1 MVATDT
7 AGNTTTSATV
17 TKLVDNTKPSTTDDA
32 PSGWQA
38 SPVTVQLSANDGGSG
53 VNVTEYSVDGN
64 STYTAGTSVA
74 IPAPADGSNDGTHT
88 IAYFSVDNAG
98 NIETVKSATVLIDAT
113 PPACPTCS
121 AADYLRGTV
130 TLDASP
136 SPDGSG
142 IKSVAFQYSPAGAG
156 TWTTIGTDT
165 TGPAPYTADWD
176 TTAVPDGHY
185 DLRIVITDNA
195 NNATT
200 SDLPDKVVDNT
211 APNVATVGAPTE
223 GQVVTGSVAIS
234 ATASD
239 ATSAIASVEF
249 FVRGSSLTTDTTAP
263 FTLNWDTTTGPD
275 GPTTIQVVVTDMAG
289 NSTTSAV
296 RNVTVDNVAPTP
308 TLADPGQNLSGT
320 VSLSASSD
328 SDTTQVDFERRPA
341 GGGSWTTIASD
352 SSQPWGTSLDTTTLA
367 DGLYDFRAVATDA
380 SGHTGTSPLRANV
393 RVDNAAPSGSI
404 TAPTAGATVGGSN
417 VTLGSSVA
425 DGGSGVASVSYQ
437 LRPTGGGAFSQI
449 ASSSSAP
456 FGATWDATTVST
468 GSYDLRPVITDRAG
482 NTFTGAVVTFNVDV
496 TAPTVTLANP
506 GGTISGTVTLNAT
519 VSGSGATNVVFA
531 ATPAGGAAWTPLG
544 TDTSAPWSIAYDT
557 TKLADGVYDLR
568 ATVAD
573 NLGNSSQ
580 DVVTGV
586 RVDNTAPQVVSS
598 SPADGSSVG
607 SASAISLVTSEPA
620 TPVGVTLDG
629 GATVAPVISGTQI
642 DYNTGALAAGPHS
655 LAGELQDPSGKRS
668 PFRVHFTVGSTGSV
682 EKNTSSS
689 ASTTAT
695 SSDGFGSATVPV
707 GAWSTSGADW
717 LVIRIATAAAP
728 TSLTNGFGPGPEA
741 LDVSAY
747 WALSGARVHE
757 FAQPIEIVIR
767 STAGG
772 LVPATYDGSAWR
784 VIHRVPTG
792 GTLPAGWVD
801 GFFTASD
808 GVHVLTRHLS
818 LFALLKDLEAPQ
830 APQNVR
836 GYVGPNGLTI
846 RWLPGSD
853 NSGTYDY
860 VTIFADSTDSGRY
873 GPDYTAATLAGWKP
887 GDTRIVRLQETDLA
901 GNQSALTQP
910 LQDVP
915 SLVGLTVDQAEAAL
929 AARGLSIGSV
939 TVGGAGM
946 PGTITGPEG
955 LAFAPQGSAIDV
967 TVAPGGASASLVF
980 KVVTAPKFKPA
991 RKKTMAARLLVTRP
1005 AQVTARLI
1013 SPRQVSL
1020 YTWHFRVR
1028 AGRTIL
1034 RLRIPR
1040 QVRRPGV
1047 YTLRWTA
1054 RANRETATRTVRFR
1068 LVGRRAP
1075 VQKIQI
1081 VLAGTAAQDVGASL
1095 KQKPAVVTSADPT
1108 FDAAANPNRDVRVIV
1123 VDADELGVATVRD
1136 LHIVFPSV
1144 KIIALAAGPKTMAAA
1159 LRAGATV
1166 VLPRT
1171 TPPATL
1177 AKIIQRLAKKR

>member
-1 MVATDT
+1 V
-7 AGNTTTSATV
+7 
-17 TKLVDNTKPSTTDDA
+17 
-32 PSGWQA
+32 
-38 SPVTVQLSANDGGSG
+38 
-53 VNVTEYSVDGN
+53 
-64 STYTAGTSVA
+64 
-74 IPAPADGSNDGTHT
+74 
-88 IAYFSVDNAG
+88 
-98 NIETVKSATVLIDAT
+98 
-113 PPACPTCS
+113 
-121 AADYLRGTV
+121 
-130 TLDASP
+130 
-136 SPDGSG
+136 
-142 IKSVAFQYSPAGAG
+142 
-156 TWTTIGTDT
+156 
-165 TGPAPYTADWD
+165 DWD
-176 TTAVPDGHY
+176 TTAIADGHY

-195 NNATT
+195 NNVTT

-223 GQVVTGSVAIS
+223 GQVVTGNVAIS

-239 ATSAIASVEF
+239 ATSPVASVEF
-249 FVRGSSLTTDTTAP
+249 FVRGSPLGTVTTAP
-263 FTLNWDTTTGPD
+263 FTLNWDTTSGSD
-275 GPTTIQVVVTDMAG
+275 GAATIQVVVTDMAG
-289 NSTTSAV
+289 NSTSSAV

-320 VSLSASSD
+320 ISLSALSD
-328 SDTTQVDFERRPA
+328 PDTTQVDFERRPA

-352 SSQPWGTSLDTTTLA
+352 SSTPWGTPLDTTTLA
-367 DGLYDFRAVATDA
+367 DGLYDLRAVATDA
-380 SGHTGTSPLRANV
+380 TGHTGTSPLRANV
-393 RVDNAAPSGSI
+393 RVDNTAPSGSI
-404 TAPTAGATVGGSN
+404 TAPAAGATVGGSN
-417 VTLGSSVA
+417 VTLSSSAA

-437 LRPTGGGAFSQI
+437 LRPTGGGAFTQI

-456 FGATWDATTVST
+456 FSATWDATTVAT

-482 NTFTGAVVTFNVDV
+482 NTSTGAAVTFNVDV
-496 TAPTVTLANP
+496 TAPTVTLVNP
-506 GGTISGTVTLNAT
+506 GAAISGTVTLSAT
-519 VSGSGATNVVFA
+519 VSGGGAANVVFS
-531 ATPAGGAAWTPLG
+531 ATPAGGAAWTTLG

-557 TKLADGVYDLR
+557 AKLADGVHDLR
-568 ATVAD
+568 ATVTD

-586 RVDNTAPQVVSS
+586 RVDNTAPRVVSS

-642 DYNTGALAAGPHS
+642 DYNTGALAAGPHT

-668 PFRVHFTVGSTGSV
+668 PFSVHFTVGSTGYV

-689 ASTTAT
+689 APTTAT
-695 SSDGFGSATVPV
+695 SSDGFGSATVPA
-707 GAWSTSGADW
+707 GAWSSSGGDW
-717 LVIRIATAAAP
+717 LVIRIAAAAAP
-728 TSLTNGFGPGPEA
+728 TGLTNGFGPGPET

-747 WALSGARVHE
+747 WALSGAQVHE
-757 FAQPIEIVIR
+757 FAQPIETVIH

-792 GTLPAGWVD
+792 GTLPAGWAD
-801 GFFTASD
+801 GFFRASD
-808 GVHVLTRHLS
+808 GVHILTRHLS

-830 APQNVR
+830 PPQNVR
-836 GYVGPNGLTI
+836 GYVGPNGMTI
-846 RWLPGSD
+846 RWLPGTD

-860 VTIFADSTDSGRY
+860 VTVFADSTDTGHY
-873 GPDYTAATLAGWKP
+873 GPDSTAATLAGWQP
-887 GDTRIVRLQETDLA
+887 ADTRIVRLQETDLA

-915 SLVGLTVDQAEAAL
+915 SLVGLTLDQAKAAL

-939 TVGGAGM
+939 TVGGAGK
-946 PGTITGPEG
+946 PGTITGPAG
-955 LAFAPQGSAIDV
+955 LALAPQGAAIDV
-967 TVAPGGASASLVF
+967 TVAAGSASLVF

-991 RKKTMAARLLVTRP
+991 RKKTLAARVVLTRS

-1013 SPRQVSL
+1013 SPRHVSL
-1020 YTWHFRVR
+1020 HTWHFKVR
-1028 AGRTIL
+1028 AGSTIL

-1040 QVRRPGV
+1040 QVRRPAI

-1054 RANRETATRTVRFR
+1054 VAGRETVTRTIRFR

-1081 VLAGTAAQDVGASL
+1081 VLAGAAAQGVGASL
-1095 KQKPAVVTSADPT
+1095 KPKPAVATSADPT
-1108 FDAAANPNRDVRVIV
+1108 FDAAANRNRDVRVIV
-1123 VDADELGVATVRD
+1123 VDTDELGVATVRD

-1144 KIIALAAGPKTMAAA
+1144 KIVALAAGPKTMAAA

-1177 AKIIQRLAKKR
+1177 AKIIRRLAKKR